1 MAKEGG
7 RRVWESQ
14 LSKTLE
20 FLKSLPTRFP
30 ISHSEPLQEI
40 MYVLFYHP
48 EAEVSSHRLRCC
60 KCCPEKHAV
69 WVGRQQIPFYPLQL
83 LHMLKFLKEKAVVTS
98 SDARTGNLSPSSHCH
113 RYSLLPIRH
122 ILSNMTVLRS
132 TWCAWT
138 ISSSGT
144 SFFLHPFGGFFM
156 RQSNPPDVNNQL
168 LIDLCKSLKC
178 CACVP
183 ANGLLAWRQ
192 KCHLRDLTCHLF

>member
-69 WVGRQQIPFYPLQL
+69 WAGRQQIPFYPLQL

-113 RYSLLPIRH
+113 RYSLLPILPHFKQHDCAAVHLVCMDYKFLRN
-122 ILSNMTVLRS
+122 ILFSASLWRIPYETVQ
-132 TWCAWT
+132 
-138 ISSSGT
+138 SS
-144 SFFLHPFGGFFM
+144 
-156 RQSNPPDVNNQL
+156 R
-168 LIDLCKSLKC
+168 CK
-178 CACVP
+178 
-183 ANGLLAWRQ
+183 
-192 KCHLRDLTCHLF
+192 